1 MFYFAD
7 VKIYKA
13 SRGYVH
19 SFSRQRN
26 RLESSS
32 TIVLGKLNPMR
43 KSRKCVA
50 IAFAIFTAAATC
62 YEILTYIFD
71 ESNYLASH
79 LFSEKSRRAII
90 KSRLKHLSAYTLPSL
105 LLPSQGNVLPFSL
118 GIMTNALSKIAI
130 LFMGTL

>member
-1 MFYFAD
+1 MLHFAD

-50 IAFAIFTAAATC
+50 IAFAIFTAAAAAATC
-62 YEILTYIFD
+62 YEIAAR
-71 ESNYLASH
+71 AS
-79 LFSEKSRRAII
+79 R
-90 KSRLKHLSAYTLPSL
+90 T
-105 LLPSQGNVLPFSL
+105 
-118 GIMTNALSKIAI
+118 
-130 LFMGTL
+130 